1 MRAFTTLVLAAAAF
15 VAATPLSD
23 SQDPSALSRRQGE
36 QLELECPG
44 TLLFCCDPLQ
54 EEDKDDWHPG
64 KGNFYNCDWLENM
77 DHGME
82 TTPSK
87 RNKICVLTRG
97 PLVTVSAC
105 GLKRECKRTP
115 ACCDFPEFGGD
126 MPNPL
131 DCIDFLTE
139 LTANNKEDMLICKDG
154 S

>member
-1 MRAFTTLVLAAAAF
+1 MRLFTTLVLATAAV

-23 SQDPSALSRRQGE
+23 SQDASALSRRQGE
-36 QLELECPG
+36 QLELELECPG
-44 TLLFCCDPLQ
+44 TVLFCCDPLQ

-77 DHGME
+77 DH
-82 TTPSK
+82 
-87 RNKICVLTRG
+87 
-97 PLVTVSAC
+97 VSAC
-105 GLKRECKRTP
+105 SLKKECKRTP